1 MAVGSPSKNNAPLS
15 GFHLF
20 FTSDQGLH
28 AAENAGANWRALWGL
43 RGGALLCEQKNIG
56 SNNASAKVGAP
67 FLSRADNTQHSVFR
81 QGVFSFPGFS
91 SGKT

>member
-28 AAENAGANWRALWGL
+28 VAEKQALIGEHCGVC
-43 RGGALLCEQKNIG
+43 GGALLCEQKDER
-56 SNNASAKVGAP
+56 KKHQQTTTRVQKLVRL
-67 FLSRADNTQHSVFR
+67 FK
-81 QGVFSFPGFS
+81 S
-91 SGKT
+91 S